1 MSMHSAPYALLPPVE
16 MNLRELDPVE
26 QPPCA
31 SACSLSEGLIAAGDL
46 CHMLTKCSSTFDTA
60 HRVSFTDTP
69 MMTITDHVRPRN
81 VRL

>member
-1 MSMHSAPYALLPPVE
+1 MSMHSAPYALPPPVE

-46 CHMLTKCSSTFDTA
+46 CHMCSSTFDTA
-60 HRVSFTDTP
+60 QRVSFTYTP